1 MTVYEERWSKSK
13 QRVYY
18 LNTETKESTWD
29 KPEDGEIIPYKPDTT
44 QIAASHLLV
53 KHNGSRRPSS
63 WKQAEITR
71 TKDEALEMI
80 LAYREKIVS
89 QEVDL
94 ATLAKT
100 ESDCSS
106 AKAGGRYFNS
116 LIISLGVFGKGQMQ
130 PSFEKAAFALEIGE
144 LSQPVESDSGIHLI
158 LRTG

>member
-1 MTVYEERWSKSK
+1 MTIYEERWSKSK

-18 LNTETKESTWD
+18 LNAETKESTWD

-53 KHNGSRRPSS
+53 KHIGSRRPSS

-71 TKDEALEMI
+71 TKEEAMELI

-89 QEVDL
+89 KEVDL
-94 ATLAKT
+94 ETLAKT

-106 AKAGGRYFNS
+106 AKAGGRY
-116 LIISLGVFGKGQMQ
+116 V
-130 PSFEKAAFALEIGE
+130 
-144 LSQPVESDSGIHLI
+144 
-158 LRTG
+158 R